1 MNYNNK
7 DWIWKKINHE
17 IKYKNDY
24 ISSKNKKIS
33 SSLVSLLTNISLQTT
48 VFNENQQKDRCIGV
62 IIITFNNNSNFNQID
77 IYVNDEY
84 PFRAP
89 IVLLNGIHYIRY
101 YKNLYTKYSNFI
113 NKYNINLICPC
124 CDSITCHWSPIYK
137 IWDII
142 FEILRFE
149 DSISKVYKYYIITF
163 LNFDRLINDKI
174 KEFVF

>member
-1 MNYNNK
+1 MNYNTK

-77 IYVNDEY
+77 IRTFPLFERIENDGAGY
-84 PFRAP
+84 
-89 IVLLNGIHYIRY
+89 
-101 YKNLYTKYSNFI
+101 
-113 NKYNINLICPC
+113 
-124 CDSITCHWSPIYK
+124 
-137 IWDII
+137 
-142 FEILRFE
+142 
-149 DSISKVYKYYIITF
+149 
-163 LNFDRLINDKI
+163 
-174 KEFVF
+174 